1 MEGTYKLADDTT
13 GKCGLRLK
21 EEEGGKLRVSVKVAN
36 SMNLVLTRAGDKW
49 TGGPVM
55 STKAGGHL
63 ANLGKLLDES
73 ILILD
78 LPSTSINFPRFAK
91 YSPPSDDAGS
101 RLGELGE
108 RDERSAVQHHGHQ
121 EGR

>member
-36 SMNLVLTRAGDKW
+36 SMNLVLSEAGDKW

-55 STKAGGHL
+55 STKEGIQL
-63 ANLGKLLDES
+63 ENFTELIDLS
-73 ILILD
+73 IVRKTPAYCISL
-78 LPSTSINFPRFAK
+78 
-91 YSPPSDDAGS
+91 
-101 RLGELGE
+101 
-108 RDERSAVQHHGHQ
+108 
-121 EGR
+121 

>member
-36 SMNLVLTRAGDKW
+36 SMNVVLSKAGDKW

-55 STKAGGHL
+55 STKEGIQLENFSLHHKKHRHQHVIL
-63 ANLGKLLDES
+63 NSVDMLIVLD
-73 ILILD
+73 
-78 LPSTSINFPRFAK
+78 
-91 YSPPSDDAGS
+91 
-101 RLGELGE
+101 
-108 RDERSAVQHHGHQ
+108 
-121 EGR
+121 